1 MYQEEV
7 QEEVAPALVVM
18 TLTTEEKIEVVVV
31 MLSKNN

>member
-1 MYQEEV
+1 MYREEV

-18 TLTTEEKIEVVVV
+18 MTEEKIEAVVV